1 MSDVKF
7 NDYGA
12 KNHVLQQLL
21 KIELLS
27 LGEKNGT
34 YFEERKLNEKIRFA
48 SGGIKYTNELLSILN
63 NILDD
68 ANSIEN
74 REQKLICLISILKVL
89 LDNIGATSD
98 SFFEKKLHDYKRELY
113 EIQVKNERTS
123 KLLQSIAEKI

>member
-1 MSDVKF
+1 MSDAKF

-12 KNHVLQQLL
+12 KNHVLQQLM

-27 LGEKNGT
+27 LGKQNGT
-34 YFEERKLNEKIRFA
+34 YFEQKKLEEKLRFA
-48 SGGIKYTNELLSILN
+48 GGGIKYTNKLLSILN
-63 NILDD
+63 NILDH

-89 LDNIGATSD
+89 LDNIGTPD
-98 SFFEKKLHDYKRELY
+98 IPLFEKKLHDYKRELY